1 MAIKI
6 LITNDDG
13 INAEGLKIL
22 VEKVK
27 DYGEVL
33 VVAPMQEQS
42 AKSHALTLRKEVL
55 VNKETIFKDVTA
67 YSIDSTPADCVR
79 FAYFGLHYDFDI
91 LFSGINKGYNL
102 GLDIMYSGTVAAAF
116 EASSLGKKAIALS
129 TGMETF
135 NGAIDNFKQVM
146 DYIKENKLLD
156 SWNLY
161 NVNFPYESHGIRIT
175 KQGGPIFSTEFLKN
189 NNSVIQTGQM
199 CFEGRKEYI
208 HLDTACI
215 NNNYISITPLMH
227 ERTNIEVYD
236 TLDKKLNK

>member
-91 LFSGINKGYNL
+91 LFNVL
-102 GLDIMYSGTVAAAF
+102 F
-116 EASSLGKKAIALS
+116 E
-129 TGMETF
+129 
-135 NGAIDNFKQVM
+135 
-146 DYIKENKLLD
+146 
-156 SWNLY
+156 
-161 NVNFPYESHGIRIT
+161 
-175 KQGGPIFSTEFLKN
+175 
-189 NNSVIQTGQM
+189 
-199 CFEGRKEYI
+199 
-208 HLDTACI
+208 
-215 NNNYISITPLMH
+215 
-227 ERTNIEVYD
+227 
-236 TLDKKLNK
+236 